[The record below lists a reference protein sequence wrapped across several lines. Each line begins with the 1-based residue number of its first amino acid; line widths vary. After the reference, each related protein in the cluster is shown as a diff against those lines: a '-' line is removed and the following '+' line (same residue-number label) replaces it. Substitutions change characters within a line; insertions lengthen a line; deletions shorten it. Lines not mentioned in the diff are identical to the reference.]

1 MIEVNCVL
9 WGNKYTEDY
18 VHILKKSIERNT
30 NVEHKFVCYSDR
42 IIQNI
47 ETRLLPKGLEGWW
60 NKMYLFDNTH
70 REEKNNIIFFDL
82 DTVITG
88 NIDWFMSYTGKF
100 AILDKGIV
108 DGGNAT
114 NYFATGLY
122 AFNSSKNQYLWDIF
136 KNNLHVTNQIAG
148 DQDFATYC
156 IDRNEIDII
165 QKMKPNGVR
174 SYKLQG
180 IYDFLDKPPDDLSI
194 ILFHGVPRPHQAISE
209 VVEAHGKIYEPRE
222 WVKEYWHND

>member
-47 ETRLLPKGLEGWW
+47 ETRLLPTGLEGWW
-60 NKMYLFDNTH
+60 NKIYLFDSMH

-88 NIDWFMSYTGKF
+88 NIDWFMNYNGKF

-108 DGGNAT
+108 DGGD
-114 NYFATGLY
+114 ATGYLATCIY
-122 AFNSSKNQYLWDIF
+122 AFDSGKNQYLWDIF
-136 KNNLHVTNQIAG
+136 KKDLSITKKMAG
-148 DQDFATYC
+148 DQDFVTYN

-174 SYKLQG
+174 SYKHGG
-180 IYDFLDKPPDDLSI
+180 IYEFIDEPPDDLSI
-194 ILFHGVPRPHQAISE
+194 ILFHGIPRPHQAISE
-209 VVEAHGKIYEPRE
+209 NVKVKGKIYKPRK
-222 WVKEYWHND
+222 WLKTYWKL